1 MHPDTCIK
9 IWVTTFSCLEGVD
22 DVKFIGEQA
31 LKMQKQHDNTSKCLA
46 LNPCCFLLKTNYKD
60 IKYI

>member
-1 MHPDTCIK
+1 MHRDKCTK
-9 IWVTTFSCLEGVD
+9 ICVAAFSCLEGVD
-22 DVKFIGEQA
+22 DVKFIGGQP

-46 LNPCCFLLKTNYKD
+46 LNQCSFLLKTNCKG